1 MARIIRFVASD
12 KMVQILAA
20 LFFLEMGLFF
30 VLAQDKTKI
39 LVLHSYTPGYSWSDD
54 INRGIVRAFVNN
66 EAVKSAY
73 HYMATKDAGA
83 DQKRRAQKIAHRRIA
98 DFQPDIILAIDDNAN
113 ALVAK
118 DYVNDDAINII
129 FAGVNGSVTPYG
141 YDGAPNVT
149 GIYERKPV
157 GALVELINILNRYDE
172 KISSVLFLSDTST
185 SAKHD
190 AEHMQAADWGG
201 SVVFKK
207 HIATD
212 SFAEWKDIV
221 LNLPDDV
228 DYLLIGGYR
237 RLKRADDSGTP
248 VSPEEVAQ
256 WTVRHSKKLVVG
268 LNAFN
273 SQDGVPLSVGVSP
286 YEQGEVA
293 AGLALTMI
301 KTGQPAGDFDYVNPT
316 QYFVSMNADAIDGSP
331 LYQNIP
337 NLLEAFARSTRNYF
351 QQL

>member
-1 MARIIRFVASD
+1 MARFIRFVASPRTV
-12 KMVQILAA
+12 KVLAA
-20 LFFLEMGLFF
+20 LFFMQMGMFF
-30 VLAQDKTKI
+30 VIAQDKTKI

-54 INRGIVRAFVNN
+54 INLGITRTFDNN

-73 HYMATKDAGA
+73 HYMATKDASA

-113 ALVAK
+113 SLVAK
-118 DYVNDDAINII
+118 DYVNRDDIDIV
-129 FAGVNGSVTPYG
+129 FAGVNGSVAPYG
-141 YDGAPNVT
+141 YEGAPNVT

-157 GALVELINILNRYDE
+157 GALVELIHILNRYDE
-172 KISSVLFLSDTST
+172 RASTALFLSDTSA
-185 SAKHD
+185 SAGHD
-190 AEHMQAADWGG
+190 AEHMQSADWGG
-201 SVVFKK
+201 DIVFKG

-221 LNLPDDV
+221 RTLPADV

-237 RLKRADDSGTP
+237 RLKLANGGGKAT
-248 VSPEEVAQ
+248 PEEVAA
-256 WTVRHSKKLVVG
+256 WTVRNSAKLVIG

-293 AGLALTMI
+293 AGLALSMMR
-301 KTGQPAGDFDYVNPT
+301 TGQAAGDFDYVHPT
-316 QYFVSMNADAIDGSP
+316 QYFVSMNADAINGSD
-331 LYQNIP
+331 LYQGIP
-337 NLLEAFARSTRNYF
+337 ALLEAFARSTRNYF
-351 QQL
+351 HRQL